1 MVDENKE
8 NLNRQRTV
16 EDQTDQ
22 TVLSSNMTETKL
34 TAILCK
40 HFHHDATKTSLH
52 AALCYYPG
60 VEPRIY
66 VCHVCLV
73 SGSIES

>member
-22 TVLSSNMTETKL
+22 TVHSSNMTETKL

-52 AALCYYPG
+52 AALCYDPG
-60 VEPRIY
+60 WNLESMY
-66 VCHVCLV
+66 VMFVLFLDP
-73 SGSIES
+73 